1 MKPYNI
7 LVFPCGSEIALEIH
21 RSLKYSRFINLIG
34 ANSINDHGLFIY
46 ENYIGGVPFITDE
59 TFITCIKDLV
69 HQHEIDAIYPAMD
82 SVITKLKENEEFIGC
97 KVISSNLETTE
108 ICLSKKKTYTA
119 LQSVIKTPKVYNIKE
134 DLTFPL
140 FAKPDIGYG
149 SRGTKI
155 IKNKT
160 DFNSYF
166 DEYPDSLLLEFLPY
180 EEYTIDCFTNYKGEL
195 LYAGARERIRT
206 SNGISVNTAPIQD
219 DKFIDLAKKINNT
232 LNFNGAWFFQMKK
245 NVEGEYVLLE
255 IASRMG
261 GSSSLHRNK
270 GINFALLS
278 IFNAFNQD
286 VSIIENEYNI
296 ELDRALDNKYKINFN
311 YSICYVDFDDCLIIN
326 NKVNLL
332 LLTFIYQCI
341 NKNIKI
347 ILLTKHK
354 YDINESLTKYRLRDV
369 FDSVIQIKP
378 EQEKSLYIKEK
389 DAIFI
394 DDSFAERQKVAKN
407 CKIPVFSP
415 DMVEALIN

>member
-34 ANSINDHGLFIY
+34 ANSVNDHGLFIY

-59 TFITCIKDLV
+59 SFITCIKNLV
-69 HQHEIDAIYPAMD
+69 HQHQIDAIYPAMD

-97 KVISSNLETTE
+97 KVISSNLETTQ

-119 LQSVIKTPKVYNIKE
+119 LQSVIKTPKVYNLTE
-134 DLTFPL
+134 NLTFPL

-166 DEYPDSLLLEFLPY
+166 GEYPDSLLLEFLPN

-219 DKFIDLAKKINNT
+219 DKFIEIAKK
-232 LNFNGAWFFQMKK
+232 
-245 NVEGEYVLLE
+245 
-255 IASRMG
+255 
-261 GSSSLHRNK
+261 
-270 GINFALLS
+270 
-278 IFNAFNQD
+278 NQ
-286 VSIIENEYNI
+286 
-296 ELDRALDNKYKINFN
+296 
-311 YSICYVDFDDCLIIN
+311 
-326 NKVNLL
+326 
-332 LLTFIYQCI
+332 
-341 NKNIKI
+341 
-347 ILLTKHK
+347 
-354 YDINESLTKYRLRDV
+354 
-369 FDSVIQIKP
+369 
-378 EQEKSLYIKEK
+378 
-389 DAIFI
+389 
-394 DDSFAERQKVAKN
+394 
-407 CKIPVFSP
+407 
-415 DMVEALIN
+415 